1 MIPIRISQD
10 PSGIFDDACDR
21 FLYDMIDNHV
31 SEDEVDTELS
41 DFCTILPKAERI
53 APQGN
58 GRAAMVYALRNLLIS
73 LRGGSPN
80 MRLYSRLNCW
90 TFS

>member
-41 DFCTILPKAERI
+41 DFCTILPKAE
-53 APQGN
+53 
-58 GRAAMVYALRNLLIS
+58 
-73 LRGGSPN
+73 
-80 MRLYSRLNCW
+80 
-90 TFS
+90 